1 MQALFSQ
8 LVAGLSLG
16 SILLL
21 AALGLA
27 LTFGQMGVINM
38 AHGEFMMAGA
48 YTAFV
53 AQGLIADAGTSLLL
67 AIPLGFLVGGVMGVV
82 LEATLIRRMYHR
94 PLDTLLVTWGVSLIL
109 QQAARD
115 IFGAPNVDVRAPTW
129 LSGSVNIGVT
139 QVPAARLFILVLAL
153 TAVVGLSTLLK
164 MTPLGRRIRG
174 VVQNRDLAE
183 TVGISTRSTDRLTF
197 FIGSGLAGIAG
208 VALTLLGST
217 GPTLG
222 TSYIVDAF
230 LVVVAGGIGQIKGAV
245 IAAFGLGLLQATFE
259 YSTTASIDLRFLIG
273 PNGAGKTTLVDAIT
287 GLAPATGS
295 VRFGRTELIG
305 KKVHR
310 IARLGV
316 GRTFQTASVFEELT
330 VLQNLD
336 IAAGTGR
343 SALSLLRRR
352 SSVPPV
358 VEQAMDIVGLT
369 AQRDRPAGAL
379 AHGQKQW
386 LEIGMLLVQN
396 ARVLLL
402 DEPVAG
408 MSADE
413 RVQTGELL
421 RRIGAERTVV
431 VVEHD
436 MDFMR
441 SFATSVTVLHAG
453 KVLSAG
459 TVAQV
464 QADPKVQEVYLGRA
478 EVAQ

>member
-16 SILLL
+16 SVLLL

-115 IFGAPNVDVRAPTW
+115 IFGAPNVDVRAPNW

-139 QVPAARLFILVLAL
+139 HVPAARLFILVLAVA
-153 TAVVGLSTLLK
+153 AVVGLSLLLK
-164 MTPLGRRIRG
+164 MTALGRRIRG

-259 YSTTASIDLRFLIG
+259 YSTTASV
-273 PNGAGKTTLVDAIT
+273 A
-287 GLAPATGS
+287 
-295 VRFGRTELIG
+295 
-305 KKVHR
+305 KVM
-310 IARLGV
+310 
-316 GRTFQTASVFEELT
+316 VF
-330 VLQNLD
+330 
-336 IAAGTGR
+336 
-343 SALSLLRRR
+343 
-352 SSVPPV
+352 
-358 VEQAMDIVGLT
+358 
-369 AQRDRPAGAL
+369 
-379 AHGQKQW
+379 
-386 LEIGMLLVQN
+386 
-396 ARVLLL
+396 
-402 DEPVAG
+402 
-408 MSADE
+408 
-413 RVQTGELL
+413 
-421 RRIGAERTVV
+421 VV
-431 VVEHD
+431 VVV
-436 MDFMR
+436 FLQIRPQGIFSVRTR
-441 SFATSVTVLHAG
+441 SLA
-453 KVLSAG
+453 
-459 TVAQV
+459 
-464 QADPKVQEVYLGRA
+464 
-478 EVAQ
+478 